1 MVDRYNAN
9 KMCDLLHDEKLP
21 HSNARW
27 KRMFLCHN
35 SSSSSILVSMVG
47 MFPSELARP
56 WLWASMSAWPK
67 LLRTLSSKPGN
78 EARCFLYGEAIEFVL
93 GSPEVFAAAED
104 DASPVDAFSGAGVPE
119 RGDPVESEWEGPA
132 GRPRGSAEC

>member
-1 MVDRYNAN
+1 MPDFGFPRGIKVLGDIVVLEFRLVVDRYNAN

-56 WLWASMSAWPK
+56 WLWASIRAWPR

-78 EARCFLYGEAIEFVL
+78 EARCFL
-93 GSPEVFAAAED
+93 
-104 DASPVDAFSGAGVPE
+104 
-119 RGDPVESEWEGPA
+119 
-132 GRPRGSAEC
+132 